1 VIELHKDRRRTTNV
15 LKIPS
20 ISFIYNTMTTTENF
34 ELKTSIHTNSQQT
47 FDKNAILS
55 KSSIDT
61 VYEKEFNVVEN
72 DVSISYLKKKRNLRN
87 FYKILQVHNRK
98 EILRVK
104 Y

>member
-1 VIELHKDRRRTTNV
+1 
-15 LKIPS
+15 
-20 ISFIYNTMTTTENF
+20 MTTTENF

>member
-1 VIELHKDRRRTTNV
+1 
-15 LKIPS
+15 
-20 ISFIYNTMTTTENF
+20 MTTTENF

-72 DVSISYLKKKRNLRN
+72 DVSISYLKKKRKFAEFLQNPPLTQSERD
-87 FYKILQVHNRK
+87 FCFEGKIFMKTFFN
-98 EILRVK
+98 
-104 Y
+104 